1 MRADI
6 HIARRYFTQKREL
19 GFITLISWFS
29 IIGLALGVASLVVTL
44 AILDGFE
51 SELRQRIIGFE
62 SHVKLETFDNIGF
75 ARWDTVSKE
84 LENWPEVAGISPLIE
99 KEALLKVGRIAEGVI
114 LRGVVESR
122 MEDVFD
128 VSRYIIEG
136 DFRLAATETETG
148 EGLVVGRDLFDRLKL
163 EIGQRVFALDH
174 RLDTGQM
181 VQPRVKPFVVTG
193 VYETGFHEYDDTFAF
208 VSLNGAQQLFDME
221 GRVSALGIR
230 LKDVTR
236 GAEIVDI
243 LNTEMAYPFYAST
256 WFDMHNI
263 IFSWLRTQRLP
274 MLLIFGIIIIVGVF
288 NLGSSLIMIVL
299 TKRRDIGILKA
310 MGAGKAMIQRIF
322 LLEGLCV
329 GIIGVLMGS
338 LLGYGLCWTQEHYR
352 ILSLDKGVYFLNF
365 VPVSLNPWNFAVIGL
380 AALAVCVL
388 ATMIPAR
395 RAACMDPV
403 DAIRMD

>member
-1 MRADI
+1 
-6 HIARRYFTQKREL
+6 
-19 GFITLISWFS
+19 
-29 IIGLALGVASLVVTL
+29 
-44 AILDGFE
+44 
-51 SELRQRIIGFE
+51 
-62 SHVKLETFDNIGF
+62 
-75 ARWDTVSKE
+75 
-84 LENWPEVAGISPLIE
+84 
-99 KEALLKVGRIAEGVI
+99 
-114 LRGVVESR
+114 
-122 MEDVFD
+122 
-128 VSRYIIEG
+128 
-136 DFRLAATETETG
+136 
-148 EGLVVGRDLFDRLKL
+148 
-163 EIGQRVFALDH
+163 
-174 RLDTGQM
+174 
-181 VQPRVKPFVVTG
+181 
-193 VYETGFHEYDDTFAF
+193 
-208 VSLNGAQQLFDME
+208 ME